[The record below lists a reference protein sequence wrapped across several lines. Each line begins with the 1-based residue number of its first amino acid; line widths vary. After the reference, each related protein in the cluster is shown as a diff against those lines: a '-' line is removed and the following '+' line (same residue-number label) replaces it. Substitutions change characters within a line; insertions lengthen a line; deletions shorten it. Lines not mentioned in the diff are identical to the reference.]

1 MGGRGSSSRSASVGF
16 GSSPSALRAHFAE
29 RLGKEGAGVSVGVAG
44 ASPSERSKVAEA
56 MNLAA
61 GDVFGASS
69 ETPKAQL
76 SRSLGT
82 GVRFASFGGVKVPVS
97 ESPSDAE
104 LRGAYALARKRKAG
118 R

>member
-1 MGGRGSSSRSASVGF
+1 MGGRGSSSASGKVGLK
-16 GSSPSALRAHFAE
+16 SSPAALRAHFGE
-29 RLGKEGAGVSVGVAG
+29 RLRKGGPGISVGVAG
-44 ASPSERSKVAEA
+44 ATPSERSKVAEA
-56 MNLAA
+56 VNLAA

-97 ESPSDAE
+97 ENPSDAE
-104 LRGAYALARKRKAG
+104 LRGAYALARRKKG
-118 R
+118 DR